1 MWPDFGGTL
10 KLSSMSGRVLV
21 LYTGLF
27 GICTLDLV
35 GSTIS
40 SSVVQPV
47 DPALKAAVSDEV
59 FVFPSMKMD
68 ILSLVSKDILFG
80 NRWIKHF
87 WCLNLWSMIC
97 FLALFISTYIHCWNI
112 FDIFNYLTLSSL
124 SWLAIFFI
132 FPLRV
137 VKVCST
143 GI

>member
-80 NRWIKHF
+80 NR
-87 WCLNLWSMIC
+87 
-97 FLALFISTYIHCWNI
+97 
-112 FDIFNYLTLSSL
+112 
-124 SWLAIFFI
+124 
-132 FPLRV
+132 
-137 VKVCST
+137 
-143 GI
+143 

>member
-80 NRWIKHF
+80 NRWIKHSL
-87 WCLNLWSMIC
+87 CLNLWSMIWS
-97 FLALFISTYIHCWNI
+97 LALFN
-112 FDIFNYLTLSSL
+112 
-124 SWLAIFFI
+124 FFI
-132 FPLRV
+132 FTKIMILTELLLKNLILLIFWKFAQKTWFSLNIRIS
-137 VKVCST
+137 KK
-143 GI
+143 

>member
-87 WCLNLWSMIC
+87 WCLNLWSMIWS
-97 FLALFISTYIHCWNI
+97 LALFN
-112 FDIFNYLTLSSL
+112 
-124 SWLAIFFI
+124 FFI
-132 FPLRV
+132 FAKIMILTELLL
-137 VKVCST
+137 KNLIFSDFLNICSKNMVFSPYLP
-143 GI
+143 